1 MTQKDEAL
9 TRLLD
14 ALSTLRVPATGTEY
28 DLHALIA
35 ASLERGGFVVS
46 HEARLAPRCRID
58 FLVGGIGVEVK
69 RGTVARRTL
78 LEQCTRYLQC
88 EQLRALVVVS
98 EKTLR
103 LPQTLC
109 GKPLLAFGV
118 SRLWGVA
125 LP

>member
-14 ALSTLRVPATGTEY
+14 ALNTLRVPATGTEY

-58 FLVGGIGVEVK
+58 FLVGDVGVEVK
-69 RGTVARRTL
+69 RGTVCRRTL
-78 LEQCTRYLQC
+78 LAQCARYLQC
-88 EQLRALVVVS
+88 EQVRALVVVS
-98 EKTLR
+98 EKTLH

-109 GKPLLAFGV
+109 GKPLIAFGV